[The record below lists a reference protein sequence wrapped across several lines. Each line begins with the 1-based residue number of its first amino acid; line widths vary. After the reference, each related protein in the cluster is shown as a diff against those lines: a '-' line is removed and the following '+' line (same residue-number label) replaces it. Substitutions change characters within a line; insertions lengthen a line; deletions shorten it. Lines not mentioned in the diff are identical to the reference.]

1 MYRIKLKYDD
11 GHYRVT
17 NSPTLCL
24 SHALL
29 HEFERKRKTKDNVL
43 PRLRSTISAKNT
55 TKGNTDKCTESQKKS
70 CKKRI
75 S

>member
-29 HEFERKRKTKDNVL
+29 HGFERE
-43 PRLRSTISAKNT
+43 AKN
-55 TKGNTDKCTESQKKS
+55 KGRRITEIEIFHIGKKHS
-70 CKKRI
+70 ERRYR
-75 S
+75 

>member
-29 HEFERKRKTKDNVL
+29 HEFEREAENKGQRITEIEIHHIGKKHNERKY
-43 PRLRSTISAKNT
+43 R
-55 TKGNTDKCTESQKKS
+55 
-70 CKKRI
+70 
-75 S
+75 